1 MPASP
6 HLERF
11 TLVDEGDTHE
21 VVAIAHH
28 TLDGQ
33 ELVLVVPEAAF
44 DEPDPDM
51 DAWVR
56 AVVDDPRGGRALGDV
71 PDALV
76 DPAWEVFEQALSLT
90 FASAESDA
98 APGPS

>member
-11 TLVDEGDTHE
+11 TLVDEGTPRD
-21 VVAIAHH
+21 VVAVAHH
-28 TLDGQ
+28 TLNEQ

-44 DEPDPDM
+44 DDPSDDM

-56 AVVDDPRGGRALGDV
+56 AVVADPRGGRALTDV
-71 PDALV
+71 PDELV
-76 DPAWEVFEQALSLT
+76 DPAWDVFEDVLSLN
-90 FASAESDA
+90 FSGGAEA
-98 APGPS
+98 